1 MEQTIK
7 VQNEDLK
14 YVVSVVTSRINVY
27 DIIVDPISVK
37 FYFFDSDNPNIDD
50 AFDYIRRD
58 LIDHGFIPMV
68 IRDGE
73 NIIQVTKRPKQ
84 RYFGNIVNL
93 ILLVATILSTMY
105 VGSQYS
111 INFVPKGAYY
121 ELRLWGYGFLF
132 FSAPLLLILGIHESA
147 HFLVARKHHVKAS
160 LPFFIPFPVGIG
172 TFGAFI
178 SLRDP
183 LPNRKAMAE
192 IGAAGPI
199 AGFIT
204 ALPLLFVADYFQNVV
219 KPIPPAYIPFKVTF
233 PLIYHLFG
241 LNTNFTGPIFPMV
254 FAVWVG
260 MFATAMNLIPAG
272 QLDGSH
278 IVRGVLGSRANIL
291 SYVFLAFLFAI
302 GFFYT
307 GWWIIA
313 IFVIFTGLVHPPAL
327 NDYSKIS
334 GLDIALGIVSLIM
347 FILTFTII
355 PIKPA

>member
-1 MEQTIK
+1 MEPNIK
-7 VQNEDLK
+7 VQSEDLR
-14 YVVSVVTSRINVY
+14 YIVQVVTSKIKVY
-27 DIIVDPISVK
+27 DIIVDPVSVK
-37 FYFFDSDNPNIDD
+37 FYFFDSDNEGID
-50 AFDYIRRD
+50 ASFDYIRRELVD
-58 LIDHGFIPMV
+58 KGFIPFLS
-68 IRDGE
+68 RDGE
-73 NIIQVTKRPKQ
+73 NFIQVTRRPKQ
-84 RYFGNIVNL
+84 RYFGNIVNVV
-93 ILLVATILSTMY
+93 LLVATILSTMY

-111 INFVPKGAYY
+111 INFVPRGSFY
-121 ELRLWGYGFLF
+121 ELRLWAYGFLF

-147 HFLVARKHHVKAS
+147 HFLVAKRHHVKAS

-183 LPNRKAMAE
+183 LPNRKAMTE

-199 AGFIT
+199 AGFLT
-204 ALPLLFVADYFQNVV
+204 ALPLLFVADYFQGVI
-219 KPIPPAYIPFKVTF
+219 KPIPPYYIPFKVTF
-233 PLIYHLFG
+233 PLIYQLLG
-241 LNTNFTGPIFPMV
+241 LHTNFTGPIFPMV

-278 IVRGVLGSRANIL
+278 ILRGVLGNRANVL
-291 SYVFLAFLFAI
+291 SYVFLAFLFGI

-313 IFVIFTGLVHPPAL
+313 IFVVFTGLVHPPAL
-327 NDYSKIS
+327 NDFSKIS
-334 GLDIALGIVSLIM
+334 KLDIVLGIVSLAM
-347 FILTFTII
+347 FILTFTIV